1 MHLSCPVGRA
11 GRRNRAASD
20 DQQGLHARKGLPMFA
35 TAPLARS
42 FALAGALVVA
52 GASPVLAADGIQ
64 RPLPKFDFAL
74 GHRSLGEGGPGSSAP
89 YVPSVINVMPPALLT
104 DALAEPSST
113 PIADAAQTR
122 PVDLIAPRTG
132 GGVATS
138 LRRSMYVSFAA
149 LQIMDAVST
158 RKALSGGAR
167 EANPVMGGIARNGAA
182 LFAVKAGTAAA
193 TTWFAEKLAKNHP
206 RRATILM
213 AVLNTAYAAIVAH
226 NYRVARR

>member
-1 MHLSCPVGRA
+1 
-11 GRRNRAASD
+11 
-20 DQQGLHARKGLPMFA
+20 MFA

-42 FALAGALVVA
+42 FAFAGALVVA
-52 GASPVLAADGIQ
+52 GASPVLASDGTTGT
-64 RPLPKFDFAL
+64 LPKIDFL
-74 GHRSLGEGGPGSSAP
+74 ENSSAP
-89 YVPSVINVMPPALLT
+89 YVPSVVNVMPPTLLT
-104 DALAEPSST
+104 GAIAEPSPA
-113 PIADAAQTR
+113 PIADAAQR
-122 PVDLIAPRTG
+122 PADLVVPRTG
-132 GGVATS
+132 VGVATS

-167 EANPVMGGIARNGAA
+167 EANPVMGGIARNSVA

-206 RRATILM
+206 RRATIMM

>member
-1 MHLSCPVGRA
+1 
-11 GRRNRAASD
+11 
-20 DQQGLHARKGLPMFA
+20 MFA

-42 FALAGALVVA
+42 LALAGALVVA
-52 GASPVLAADGIQ
+52 GSSPLLASERAASSEASAPGGV
-64 RPLPKFDFAL
+64 RPASRFDFTFA
-74 GHRSLGEGGPGSSAP
+74 HRSLGEGGSAP
-89 YVPSVINVMPPALLT
+89 YVPSVINVIPPSLLA
-104 DALAEPSST
+104 DAAMEPSPAPLAE
-113 PIADAAQTR
+113 AAQTR
-122 PVDLIAPRTG
+122 PVDLVVPRRG
-132 GGVATS
+132 SLDTS

-167 EANPVMGGIARNGAA
+167 EANPVMGGIARNSAA

-206 RRATILM
+206 RRATIMM

-226 NYRVARR
+226 NYRVAQR

>member
-1 MHLSCPVGRA
+1 
-11 GRRNRAASD
+11 
-20 DQQGLHARKGLPMFA
+20 MFA

-64 RPLPKFDFAL
+64 RPLPQFNFAL
-74 GHRSLGEGGPGSSAP
+74 GSSAP

-104 DALAEPSST
+104 DAIVEPSST

-122 PVDLIAPRTG
+122 PADFIAPRSR

-167 EANPVMGGIARNGAA
+167 EANPVMGGIARNSAA

-206 RRATILM
+206 RRATIMM